1 MKLTRDHSFL
11 SSFYYLSLSKTGERS
26 ESPKLVIVIIRYNQR
41 RAGDGSQ
48 QKRRGR
54 GRDEII
60 LL

>member
-1 MKLTRDHSFL
+1 MKITHGHSFL
-11 SSFYYLSLSKTGERS
+11 SSFYYLSLSKRG
-26 ESPKLVIVIIRYNQR
+26 ESPKLVIIIIRYNQR

-48 QKRRGR
+48 QKRRGK